1 MCFRG
6 SVCVQQTPRFL
17 TFTLFFFFLSL
28 LCTQPSVIRVAP
40 APLYNTAAECL
51 YFVRALERVN
61 ERCISEGKI
70 VVSNK

>member
-1 MCFRG
+1 M
-6 SVCVQQTPRFL
+6 
-17 TFTLFFFFLSL
+17 
-28 LCTQPSVIRVAP
+28 CTQPSVIRVAP